1 MLKVGLSGKIASG
14 KSEVEKILSQL
25 GFMVFDLDIL
35 SREVFDN
42 NKNEIFNIFKT
53 LNRSEIAKI
62 IFQNNSQ
69 KEKLEKIIHP
79 KLKEKILEIFEKYN
93 NEKIIIISGALLFE
107 SGFYKLFD
115 KTIYVEANEDIRLE
129 RLIKRNN
136 LSYNDAKKRI
146 NAQDDNQCA
155 DYIIKNNSDINTLK
169 KQIKEII
176 SSLQLRWQ

>member
-42 NKNEIFNIFKT
+42 NKNEIFNIFNT
-53 LNRSEIAKI
+53 LNKSEIAKI

-93 NEKIIIISGALLFE
+93 NEKIIIISPNL
-107 SGFYKLFD
+107 D
-115 KTIYVEANEDIRLE
+115 
-129 RLIKRNN
+129 NN
-136 LSYNDAKKRI
+136 
-146 NAQDDNQCA
+146 
-155 DYIIKNNSDINTLK
+155 II
-169 KQIKEII
+169 
-176 SSLQLRWQ
+176 